1 MNDGFVVGKTSD
13 FESSRGYFIGQFM
26 SQYGKPDL
34 VTDQV
39 EVAWKKLTPD
49 FKEIPHYHKIGIDI
63 NIIISGHVTA
73 VISGKKYELYP
84 RDFLIVYPPT
94 VLDDY
99 IVHENTE
106 LIVIKS
112 PSVPNDKYNL

>member
-1 MNDGFVVGKTSD
+1 MNNGFVMGKVND

-26 SQYGKPDL
+26 AKYGRQDL
-34 VTDQV
+34 VTDLIDIG
-39 EVAWKKLTPD
+39 WKKLTPD

-63 NIIISGHVTA
+63 NIIISGHVTTIIA
-73 VISGKKYELYP
+73 GKKYELYP

-99 IVHENTE
+99 IVHEDTE
-106 LIVIKS
+106 VIVIKS
-112 PSVPNDKYNL
+112 PSVTDDKYNL